1 MKDSDD
7 RILEKDLL
15 ARAFAARYNGCLLID
30 AVSGAVRSVSD
41 TLAGDLLPPGE
52 FIPLLEKS
60 NYITK
65 VGRYIIE
72 KTCRY
77 MRAWMDMAPARAG
90 FILGSVAADG
100 RINEQ
105 EYLLICPALIHVFGE
120 DFDFESVKRS
130 FREDKEGRAAV
141 KRYTEEMTALLSF
154 ADESLREDIVGLCLC
169 VTTVD
174 GKISLRERNYI
185 RRLCRA

>member
-1 MKDSDD
+1 MFEFAKLCHEYENLSALE
-7 RILEKDLL
+7 RGAILTGKSVKIL
-15 ARAFAARYNGCLLID
+15 AKLR
-30 AVSGAVRSVSD
+30 
-41 TLAGDLLPPGE
+41 
-52 FIPLLEKS
+52 LLELPGVDPVP
-60 NYITK
+60 TL
-65 VGRYIIE
+65 
-72 KTCRY
+72 
-77 MRAWMDMAPARAG
+77 AG

-105 EYLLICPALIHVFGE
+105 EYLLIYPALIHVFGE

-130 FREDKEGRAAV
+130 FREDKEGRAAA
-141 KRYTEEMTALLSF
+141 KRYTEEMTALLSL

-169 VTTVD
+169 VVTVD